1 MTQIAQEMD
10 TLRLFLS
17 HTYTHPFTITIKQKI
32 QKDMDE
38 MVW

>member
-17 HTYTHPFTITIKQKI
+17 HTYPFTITIKLKM